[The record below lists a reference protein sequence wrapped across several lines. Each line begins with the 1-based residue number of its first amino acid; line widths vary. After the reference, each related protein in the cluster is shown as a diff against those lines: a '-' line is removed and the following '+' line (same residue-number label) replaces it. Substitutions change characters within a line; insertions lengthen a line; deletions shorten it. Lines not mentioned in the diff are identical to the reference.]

1 MPSTEV
7 KEKERMTLFVP
18 PDLSTDIRVIAAK
31 ERKTLSDIAV
41 EAFQQY
47 LTAHLN

>member
-1 MPSTEV
+1 MPSTEA

>member
-1 MPSTEV
+1 MPSAEV
-7 KEKERMTLFVP
+7 KDKERMTLFVP
-18 PDLSTDIRVIAAK
+18 PDLSTDLRVIAAR
-31 ERKTLSDIAV
+31 ERKKLSDVAV